1 MTDDITLADL
11 ENLANKKG
19 IKAEDIL
26 RHMDYSQAIKVI
38 EAFLDEYNNAS
49 CPTIEFFGGETLVIS
64 LSNLGRQEVL
74 VNIKKDDEYLDE
86 NGFVEIEVADKYDI
100 EQSIWNMTDDIGA
113 TLLSYALDYAY
124 ENEIEILNDD

>member
-1 MTDDITLADL
+1 MQDDITLADL
-11 ENLANKKG
+11 ENFANEKG

-26 RHMDYSQAIKVI
+26 RYMDYSQAIKVI

-49 CPTIEFFGGETLVIS
+49 CPTIELFGGETLVIS

-74 VNIKKDDEYLDE
+74 ANIKKDDKYLDA
-86 NGFVEIEVADKYDI
+86 NGFVDIEVADKYDI
-100 EQSIWNMTDDIGA
+100 EKTIWDITDDIGA